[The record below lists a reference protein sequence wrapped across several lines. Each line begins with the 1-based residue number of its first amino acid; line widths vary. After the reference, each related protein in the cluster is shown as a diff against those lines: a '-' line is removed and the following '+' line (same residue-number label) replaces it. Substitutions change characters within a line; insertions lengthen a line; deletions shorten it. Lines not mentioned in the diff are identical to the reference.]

1 MINIT
6 QLTADHVADTTTIT
20 AEIYETVGSLQK
32 VKDKVRVI
40 LSGIHTTINDDLMTL
55 VDNEIRNNVL

>member
-32 VKDKVRVI
+32 VKDKVKVI
-40 LSGIHTTINDDLMTL
+40 LSGIHTTINDNLMTL
-55 VDNEIRNNVL
+55 VDNEIKNNGL

>member
-55 VDNEIRNNVL
+55 VDNEIKNNGL

>member
-20 AEIYETVGSLQK
+20 AEIYETVGAIQR
-32 VKDKVRVI
+32 VKDKVKVI
-40 LSGIHTTINDDLMTL
+40 LSGIHTTIDNTL
-55 VDNEIRNNVL
+55 LQLVEEEIKNNGL

>member
-32 VKDKVRVI
+32 VKDKVRII
-40 LSGIHTTINDDLMTL
+40 LSGIHTTINDNLMTL
-55 VDNEIRNNVL
+55 VDNEIKNNGL

>member
-6 QLTADHVADTTTIT
+6 QLTVDHIADTTTIT

-55 VDNEIRNNVL
+55 VDNEIKNNGL

>member
-40 LSGIHTTINDDLMTL
+40 LSGIHTTINDDLITL
-55 VDNEIRNNVL
+55 VDNEIKNNGL

>member
-55 VDNEIRNNVL
+55 VDNDIKNNGL

>member
-20 AEIYETVGSLQK
+20 AEIYENVGSIQK
-32 VKDKVRVI
+32 VKDKVKVV
-40 LSGIHTTINDDLMTL
+40 LQGIHTTINDDLITL
-55 VDNEIRNNVL
+55 VDNEIKNNGL

>member
-40 LSGIHTTINDDLMTL
+40 LTGIHTTINDDLMTL
-55 VDNEIRNNVL
+55 VDNEIKNNGL

>member
-6 QLTADHVADTTTIT
+6 QLTVDHIADTTTIT

-40 LSGIHTTINDDLMTL
+40 LTGIHTTINDDLMTL
-55 VDNEIRNNVL
+55 VDNEIKNNGL

>member
-20 AEIYETVGSLQK
+20 AEIYETVGTLQK
-32 VKDKVRVI
+32 VKDKVKVI
-40 LSGIHTTINDDLMTL
+40 LSGIHTTINDELMTL
-55 VDNEIRNNVL
+55 VDNEIKNNGL

>member
-55 VDNEIRNNVL
+55 VETK

>member
-55 VDNEIRNNVL
+55 VNNEIKNNGL

>member
-55 VDNEIRNNVL
+55 VDNEIRNNGL

>member
-20 AEIYETVGSLQK
+20 AEIYETVCSLQK

-40 LSGIHTTINDDLMTL
+40 LSGIHTTINDNLMTL
-55 VDNEIRNNVL
+55 VDNEIKNNGL

>member
-32 VKDKVRVI
+32 VKDKVKVI
-40 LSGIHTTINDDLMTL
+40 LSGITQQSTMI
-55 VDNEIRNNVL
+55 

>member
-1 MINIT
+1 MIIIT

-55 VDNEIRNNVL
+55 VDNEIKNNGL

>member
-32 VKDKVRVI
+32 VKDKVRVS
-40 LSGIHTTINDDLMTL
+40 LSGIHTTINDELMTL
-55 VDNEIRNNVL
+55 VDNEIKNNGL

>member
-6 QLTADHVADTTTIT
+6 HLTADHLADTTTIT
-20 AEIYETVGSLQK
+20 AEIYETVGAIQR
-32 VKDKVRVI
+32 VKDKVKVI

-55 VDNEIRNNVL
+55 VDNEIKNNGL

>member
-20 AEIYETVGSLQK
+20 AEIYENVGTIQK
-32 VKDKVRVI
+32 VKDKVKVV
-40 LSGIHTTINDDLMTL
+40 LQGIHTTINDELLRL
-55 VDNEIRNNVL
+55 VEEEIKNNGL

>member
-32 VKDKVRVI
+32 VKDKVKVI
-40 LSGIHTTINDDLMTL
+40 LSGIHTTINNDLMTL
-55 VDNEIRNNVL
+55 VDNEIKNNGL

>member
-40 LSGIHTTINDDLMTL
+40 LSGIHTKINDDLMTL
-55 VDNEIRNNVL
+55 VDNEIKNNGL

>member
-32 VKDKVRVI
+32 VKDKVRII

-55 VDNEIRNNVL
+55 VDNEIKNNGL

>member
-20 AEIYETVGSLQK
+20 AEI
-32 VKDKVRVI
+32 KVRVI

-55 VDNEIRNNVL
+55 VDNEIKNNGL